1 MMTAAQAKQLCV
13 NYGATFVKDAGAVS
27 WWKLPDG
34 TFLGVKKFDGGLAEV
49 RRVSADACGC
59 N

>member
-1 MMTAAQAKQLCV
+1 MTDAQAAQLCV
-13 NYGATFVKDAGAVS
+13 SYGAVFRATKEGVA

-34 TFLGVKKFDGGLAEV
+34 TFLGVKKLGNGLAEV

-59 N
+59 S